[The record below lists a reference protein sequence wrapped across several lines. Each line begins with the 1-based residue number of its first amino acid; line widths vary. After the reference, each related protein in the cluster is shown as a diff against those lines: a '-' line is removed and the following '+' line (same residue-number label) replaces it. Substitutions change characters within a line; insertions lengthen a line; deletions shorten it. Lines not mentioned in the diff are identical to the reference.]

1 MKTFATMRTSGAEIV
16 KAKSKK
22 EAAKKLNVLIKDV
35 YLY

>member
-1 MKTFATMRTSGAEIV
+1 MKTFATMRTNGAQIV

-22 EAAKKLNVLIKDV
+22 EAAQKLNVSTKDV